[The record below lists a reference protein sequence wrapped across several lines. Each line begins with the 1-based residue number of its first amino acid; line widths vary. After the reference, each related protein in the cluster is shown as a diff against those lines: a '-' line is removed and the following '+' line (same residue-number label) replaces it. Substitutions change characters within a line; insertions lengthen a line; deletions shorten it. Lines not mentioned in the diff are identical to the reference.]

1 MSKALRPAVLL
12 SKSCEEM
19 GERAPV
25 QYVPGKKKYLFSLLS
40 LFDYTNV
47 TVVITL

>member
-25 QYVPGKKKYLFSLLS
+25 QYVPGKKYIFSLLS